1 MWLTNCVKEKG
12 EKKLMV
18 DFKQPKYYVNREIS
32 WLAFNDRV
40 LEEARDTA
48 NPLFERANFLAI
60 TQKNMDE
67 WFMVRVAS
75 LQQQVMLGH
84 DKVDAAGL
92 TPKQQLDD
100 VSAIAGQQIRD
111 QYQVLTRSLLP
122 ALKREGLTLLK
133 PEQLSKTQHNF
144 LKHFFEQEIL
154 PVLTPMAV
162 DSTRP
167 FPFLANDTLNIGV
180 RLKKSGEKSE
190 KYLAFLQV
198 PETFTRV
205 IALPEE
211 QQAIL
216 LEDVVQMFLAAL
228 FPGYTIK
235 ESMVFHILRDME
247 LDVADDEDTPNILQ
261 EVQSKL
267 QERERGRI
275 IRVILSSTA
284 SKAFTA
290 KLVKLLHV
298 DEQRVYAVNGPI
310 DLTFLNVWLKNNVN
324 AQLKFLPFKGFN
336 NPDLA
341 PSRIFESIRAK
352 DYLLHH
358 PYDSFQSVLSFIQT
372 AAQDDQVLAIKMT
385 LYRVSGKSPIIKA
398 LGLAAQRGKQVTVLV
413 EIKARFDEEN
423 NVHWARELEKQGVH
437 VVYGLRGLKT
447 HAKVT
452 LIVRRE
458 EGDIRRYIH
467 LGTGNYND
475 VTANFYTDLGLLTSD
490 AELGADV
497 ASIFNILTGYSD
509 PGYFHQLHMSP
520 DGIRE
525 FIYEQID
532 REIANAKA
540 SKPAGIKMKFNSL
553 SDERM
558 VKHLYEASHA
568 GVPIHL
574 IVRGITILK
583 VGISDVSE
591 TISVHSIV
599 GRFLEHSRIYSFE
612 NDGNPKVYLS
622 SADLM
627 TRNLD
632 RRVELLFPLKDD
644 KLRDKVLEIF
654 ETMWQ
659 DNVKTR
665 VLQADGQYEKKDR
678 RGVARLNAQETFIEA
693 AVRQTD
699 QELKQQKLTEM
710 TQRFEPLNNPFTNEN
725 EEEKS

>member
-1 MWLTNCVKEKG
+1 
-12 EKKLMV
+12 MV

-336 NPDLA
+336 SPDLA

-525 FIYEQID
+525 FIYEQIN

-540 SKPAGIKMKFNSL
+540 GKPAGIKMKFNSL

>member
-1 MWLTNCVKEKG
+1 
-12 EKKLMV
+12 MV

-540 SKPAGIKMKFNSL
+540 GKPAGIKMKFNSL

-574 IVRGITILK
+574 IVRGITI
-583 VGISDVSE
+583 
-591 TISVHSIV
+591 
-599 GRFLEHSRIYSFE
+599 
-612 NDGNPKVYLS
+612 
-622 SADLM
+622 
-627 TRNLD
+627 
-632 RRVELLFPLKDD
+632 
-644 KLRDKVLEIF
+644 
-654 ETMWQ
+654 
-659 DNVKTR
+659 
-665 VLQADGQYEKKDR
+665 
-678 RGVARLNAQETFIEA
+678 
-693 AVRQTD
+693 
-699 QELKQQKLTEM
+699 
-710 TQRFEPLNNPFTNEN
+710 
-725 EEEKS
+725 

>member
-1 MWLTNCVKEKG
+1 
-12 EKKLMV
+12 MV

-133 PEQLSKTQHNF
+133 PEQFSKTQHNF

-540 SKPAGIKMKFNSL
+540 GKPAGIKMKFNSL

>member
-1 MWLTNCVKEKG
+1 
-12 EKKLMV
+12 MV

-525 FIYEQID
+525 FIYEQIN

-540 SKPAGIKMKFNSL
+540 GKPAGIKMKFNSL

-583 VGISDVSE
+583 VGIFDVSE

-710 TQRFEPLNNPFTNEN
+710 SQRFEPLNNPFTNEN

>member
-1 MWLTNCVKEKG
+1 
-12 EKKLMV
+12 MV

-372 AAQDDQVLAIKMT
+372 AAQDNQVLAIKMT

-525 FIYEQID
+525 FIYEQIN
-532 REIANAKA
+532 REIANVKA
-540 SKPAGIKMKFNSL
+540 GKPAGIKMKFNSL

>member
-1 MWLTNCVKEKG
+1 
-12 EKKLMV
+12 MV

-372 AAQDDQVLAIKMT
+372 ASQDDQVLAIKMT

-540 SKPAGIKMKFNSL
+540 GKPAGIKMKFNSL

-693 AVRQTD
+693 AVRQAD

>member
-1 MWLTNCVKEKG
+1 
-12 EKKLMV
+12 MV

-540 SKPAGIKMKFNSL
+540 GKPAGIKMKFNSL

-644 KLRDKVLEIF
+644 ELRDKVLEIF

>member
-1 MWLTNCVKEKG
+1 
-12 EKKLMV
+12 MV

-40 LEEARDTA
+40 LEEARNTA

-275 IRVILSSTA
+275 IRVVLSSTA

-525 FIYEQID
+525 FIYEQIN

-540 SKPAGIKMKFNSL
+540 GKPAGIKMKFNSL

>member
-1 MWLTNCVKEKG
+1 
-12 EKKLMV
+12 MV

-447 HAKVT
+447 HVKVT

-525 FIYEQID
+525 FIYEQIN

-540 SKPAGIKMKFNSL
+540 GKPAGIKMKFNSL

-583 VGISDVSE
+583 VGIFDVSE
-591 TISVHSIV
+591 TISVRSIV

>member
-1 MWLTNCVKEKG
+1 
-12 EKKLMV
+12 MV

-154 PVLTPMAV
+154 PVLTSMAV

-540 SKPAGIKMKFNSL
+540 GKPAGIKMKFNSL

-710 TQRFEPLNNPFTNEN
+710 IQRFEPLNNPFTNEN

>member
-1 MWLTNCVKEKG
+1 
-12 EKKLMV
+12 MV

-247 LDVADDEDTPNILQ
+247 LDVADDEDMPNILQ

-372 AAQDDQVLAIKMT
+372 AAQDNQVLAIKMT

-525 FIYEQID
+525 FIYEQIN
-532 REIANAKA
+532 REIANVKA
-540 SKPAGIKMKFNSL
+540 GKPAGIKMKFNSL

>member
-1 MWLTNCVKEKG
+1 
-12 EKKLMV
+12 MV

-310 DLTFLNVWLKNNVN
+310 DLTFLNEWLKNNVN

-540 SKPAGIKMKFNSL
+540 GKPAGIKMKFNSL

>member
-1 MWLTNCVKEKG
+1 
-12 EKKLMV
+12 MV

-398 LGLAAQRGKQVTVLV
+398 LGLAAQRGNQVTVLV

-540 SKPAGIKMKFNSL
+540 GKPAGIKMKFNSL

-725 EEEKS
+725 EEGKS

>member
-1 MWLTNCVKEKG
+1 
-12 EKKLMV
+12 MV

-540 SKPAGIKMKFNSL
+540 GKPAGIKMKFNSL

-599 GRFLEHSRIYSFE
+599 GRFLEHR
-612 NDGNPKVYLS
+612 
-622 SADLM
+622 
-627 TRNLD
+627 D
-632 RRVELLFPLKDD
+632 R
-644 KLRDKVLEIF
+644 
-654 ETMWQ
+654 
-659 DNVKTR
+659 
-665 VLQADGQYEKKDR
+665 
-678 RGVARLNAQETFIEA
+678 
-693 AVRQTD
+693 
-699 QELKQQKLTEM
+699 
-710 TQRFEPLNNPFTNEN
+710 
-725 EEEKS
+725 KSVV

>member
-1 MWLTNCVKEKG
+1 
-12 EKKLMV
+12 MV

-284 SKAFTA
+284 SKAFTS

-525 FIYEQID
+525 FIYEQIN

-540 SKPAGIKMKFNSL
+540 GKPAGIKMKFNSL

>member
-1 MWLTNCVKEKG
+1 
-12 EKKLMV
+12 MV

-540 SKPAGIKMKFNSL
+540 GKPAGIKMKFNSL

-599 GRFLEHSRIYSFE
+599 GRFLEHNRIYSFE

-644 KLRDKVLEIF
+644 ELRDKVLEIF

>member
-1 MWLTNCVKEKG
+1 
-12 EKKLMV
+12 MV

-358 PYDSFQSVLSFIQT
+358 TYDSFQSVLSFIQT

-540 SKPAGIKMKFNSL
+540 GKPAGIKMKFNSL

>member
-1 MWLTNCVKEKG
+1 
-12 EKKLMV
+12 MV

-290 KLVKLLHV
+290 KLVKLFHV

-540 SKPAGIKMKFNSL
+540 GKPAGIKMKFNSL

-725 EEEKS
+725 EEGKS